1 MAGTATGTDRAVVL
15 VHGLWL
21 GGWSLVPLARRLARC
36 GFTAYRYSF
45 PTCRLDLRENA
56 ARLRDFARGIPAPEM
71 HFVGHSLGGI
81 VIRAM
86 FHYFDFDRPG
96 RVVTLGSPH
105 RGSAAA
111 AQFGRSSVGRRC
123 LGRSVGAMLAG
134 EPRAYR
140 PLERE
145 VGVIAG
151 SVPLG
156 LGRLFVRHEEVN
168 DGVITVTEAGLPEA
182 TETITVAT
190 SHSGMLLSREVA
202 AQVCAFLRDGHFAR
216 GGLIEP
222 ARGVRKGRAGC

>member
-1 MAGTATGTDRAVVL
+1 MAAATNTNQAVVL

-36 GFTAYRYSF
+36 GFATYRYAF

-56 ARLRDFARGIPAPEM
+56 ARLRDFAQRIPATEI

-86 FHYFDFDRPG
+86 FHYFDFDRAG

-111 AQFGRSSVGRRC
+111 VQFGRSSIGRRC

-140 PLERE
+140 ALGCEL
-145 VGVIAG
+145 GVIAG

-156 LGRLFVRHEEVN
+156 LGRFFVRHEEVN
-168 DGVITVTEAGLPEA
+168 DGVVTVTEAGLPEA
-182 TETITVAT
+182 TETITLAT

-202 AQVCAFLRDGHFAR
+202 AQVCAFLRTGHFAR
-216 GGLIEP
+216 
-222 ARGVRKGRAGC
+222 AGAD